1 MADDFY
7 ALLLRRQREMKMKK
21 GDGVVGVGDKE
32 EANGVVE
39 VDDEKV
45 EREKCTALL
54 DEMKAREKREE
65 QVWLQELERSEGG
78 LKRKVSQRR
87 LSFANFNRRTRGICR
102 VVKMGWVF
110 FFSCGG
116 NGRKLGDLGDCGGYC
131 QVYIGMKV
139 GTFCG
144 DVYAEGFWS
153 LSREIL
159 VFCFCLNP
167 RPVIIVC
174 QRKARRLVG
183 WSGLVA
189 NIKVDCTM

>member
-7 ALLLRRQREMKMKK
+7 ALLLRRQREMKMKMKK

-32 EANGVVE
+32 EANGVE

-102 VVKMGWVF
+102 VVKMGG
-110 FFSCGG
+110 FFS
-116 NGRKLGDLGDCGGYC
+116 
-131 QVYIGMKV
+131 
-139 GTFCG
+139 
-144 DVYAEGFWS
+144 S
-153 LSREIL
+153 
-159 VFCFCLNP
+159 
-167 RPVIIVC
+167 
-174 QRKARRLVG
+174 
-183 WSGLVA
+183 
-189 NIKVDCTM
+189 

>member
-102 VVKMGWVF
+102 VVKMGGF
-110 FFSCGG
+110 FF
-116 NGRKLGDLGDCGGYC
+116 
-131 QVYIGMKV
+131 
-139 GTFCG
+139 
-144 DVYAEGFWS
+144 
-153 LSREIL
+153 
-159 VFCFCLNP
+159 
-167 RPVIIVC
+167 
-174 QRKARRLVG
+174 
-183 WSGLVA
+183 
-189 NIKVDCTM
+189 

>member
-32 EANGVVE
+32 EANGVE

-87 LSFANFNRRTRGICR
+87 LSLLNFNRRTRGICR
-102 VVKMGWVF
+102 VVKMGGF
-110 FFSCGG
+110 FSSCGG
-116 NGRKLGDLGDCGGYC
+116 KEGKWEE
-131 QVYIGMKV
+131 IG
-139 GTFCG
+139 
-144 DVYAEGFWS
+144 
-153 LSREIL
+153 
-159 VFCFCLNP
+159 
-167 RPVIIVC
+167 
-174 QRKARRLVG
+174 
-183 WSGLVA
+183 
-189 NIKVDCTM
+189 